1 MNSMYHVILAGG
13 SGSRF
18 WPKSRKDIPKQLLKI
33 LGDDTMIR
41 LTFNRLMKISPI
53 DHILVVASKELA
65 KQIHKEIPE
74 IPKKNYIIEPSG
86 KNTAPAIGLAALHI
100 FKRDSNAIMGVYP
113 ADHIIM
119 GDTKFKTVIHQ
130 ARKMVEKKASLIT
143 IGIKP
148 TFPATG
154 YGYIQYDLRKNTEL
168 KDVYKVKTFAEK
180 PEKETAEQ
188 FINSGEFLW
197 NGGMFVWKAEIILL
211 EMKTFLPA
219 LHQCLDS
226 IYDALPTSEYGTV
239 LDREWVLIQPESID
253 YGILEKANNVYVIE
267 ADFKWND
274 LGSWQSLF
282 SVITK
287 NKEQNY
293 YEGDVISL
301 RSNNNLI
308 ISPNRLTAV
317 VGVKDM
323 TIINLDD
330 ATLIVPHEQSE
341 AVKDVVSMLK
351 SLNRKEYL

>member
-1 MNSMYHVILAGG
+1 MKSMYHVILAGG

-18 WPKSRKDIPKQLLKI
+18 WPKSRNDTPKQLLKM

-41 LTFNRLMKISPI
+41 LTYNRLEKISRA
-53 DHILVVASKELA
+53 DHILVVASRELS

-86 KNTAPAIGLAALHI
+86 KNTAPAIGLAALHV
-100 FKRDSNAIMGVYP
+100 FKRDCDAIMGVYP

-119 GDTKFKTVIHQ
+119 GDGKFKEVISR
-130 ARKMVEKKASLIT
+130 AKKMVEQKSSLIT
-143 IGIKP
+143 IGIQP
-148 TFPATG
+148 TYPATG
-154 YGYIQYDLRKNTEL
+154 YGYIQYDVRKKTDV
-168 KDVYKVKTFAEK
+168 KGVYKVKTFAEK
-180 PEKETAEQ
+180 PGKVTAEK
-188 FINSGEFLW
+188 FVNSGEFLW

-211 EMKTFLPA
+211 EIKTFMPE
-219 LHQCLDS
+219 LHQSLDS
-226 IYDALPTSEYGTV
+226 IYDALSTSQYETA
-239 LDREWVLIQPESID
+239 LDREWELVQPESID
-253 YGILEKANNVYVIE
+253 YGILEKARNVYVIE

-274 LGSWQSLF
+274 LGSWKSLF
-282 SVITK
+282 SVLTK

-301 RSNNNLI
+301 QSKNNLV

-330 ATLIVPHEQSE
+330 VTLIVPHEQSE
-341 AVKDVVSMLK
+341 AVKDVVTMLK
-351 SLNRKEYL
+351 SLNRQEYL